1 MEITGFR
8 HIYSGKVRE
17 LYEPIDPK
25 FSHLALIVATDR
37 ISAFDHILTPPIPGK
52 GIELTKITNWW
63 LDRID
68 FPNHRSNELSAPKEI
83 QDRAVVVKRLK
94 MYPVECVVRGYIS
107 GSGWKE
113 YQSKGS
119 ICGIKLPEG
128 LRFGQKLPEPIFTP
142 AFKAPQG
149 QKDENITYD
158 EVIDLVN
165 EDIASR
171 LREASL
177 EIFSYA
183 SKVAERAGLILVDT
197 KFEFGADP
205 LTGQLTI
212 GDEVLTPDSS
222 RYWDNEQWDQGVRDQ
237 SFDKQ
242 MVRNWLLDN
251 WDEKG
256 EPPSLSP
263 EIVKLT
269 AERYAL
275 LREKLTTAKL

>member
-1 MEITGFR
+1 MEIPGFR

-17 LYEPIDPK
+17 LYEPVDPK
-25 FSHLALIVATDR
+25 LSHLALIVASDR
-37 ISAFDHILTPPIPGK
+37 ISAFDHILTPEIPGK
-52 GIELTKITNWW
+52 GIELTRITNWW
-63 LDRID
+63 LERIN
-68 FPNHRSNELSAPKEI
+68 FPNHRSNELSVPKEI
-83 QDRAVVVKRLK
+83 EDRAVVVKRLK

-165 EDIASR
+165 EEIASE

-177 EIFSYA
+177 KIFNYA
-183 SKVAERAGLILVDT
+183 SQVAERAGLILADT

-205 LTGQLTI
+205 INGQLTL

-222 RYWDNEQWDQGVRDQ
+222 RYWDKEQWDKGVRDQ

-256 EPPSLSP
+256 EPPALSP
-263 EIVKLT
+263 EIVAIT
-269 AERYAL
+269 AQRYGL
-275 LREKLTTAKL
+275 LREKLTSVKL

>member
-1 MEITGFR
+1 MEIPGFR

-17 LYEPIDPK
+17 LYEPIDPGL
-25 FSHLALIVATDR
+25 SHLALIVASDR
-37 ISAFDHILTPPIPGK
+37 ISAFDHILTPEIPGK

-68 FPNHRSNELSAPKEI
+68 FPNHRSNELTVPKGTE
-83 QDRAVVVKRLK
+83 DRAVVVKRLK

-119 ICGIKLPEG
+119 ICGIALPEG

-165 EDIASR
+165 EEIASE

-177 EIFSYA
+177 KIFNYA
-183 SKVAERAGLILVDT
+183 SQVAERAGLILADT

-205 LTGQLTI
+205 ITGRLTL

-222 RYWDNEQWDQGVRDQ
+222 RYWDKEQWEKGVRDQ

-256 EPPSLSP
+256 EPPALSP
-263 EIVKLT
+263 EIVTLT
-269 AERYAL
+269 AQRYAL
-275 LREKLTTAKL
+275 LREKLTSVKL